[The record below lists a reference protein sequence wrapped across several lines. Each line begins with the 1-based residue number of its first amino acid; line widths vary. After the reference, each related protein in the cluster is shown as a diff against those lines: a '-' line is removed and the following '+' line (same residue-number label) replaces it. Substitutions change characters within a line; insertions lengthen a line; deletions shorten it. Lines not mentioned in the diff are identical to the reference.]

1 MAIILQCEKC
11 RQISK
16 KTYCG
21 ECKKSIDY
29 FEVFE
34 YNNEATDQETRE
46 PIERIK
52 AYTWSDV
59 LNFVKNKY
67 FQEDNSDLNINC
79 EKDFAYIER
88 KTPRDVS
95 SSNMNSTI
103 GQLGCRIF
111 LNKNPPIEFDNSSG
125 PGKLITDIT

>member
-16 KTYCG
+16 KNYCG

-34 YNNEATDQETRE
+34 YNNEITVPETWK

-67 FQEDNSDLNINC
+67 FQENSDLNINC
-79 EKDFAYIER
+79 EKDFAYIEKKALR
-88 KTPRDVS
+88 EA
-95 SSNMNSTI
+95 SNMNSVI
-103 GQLGCRIF
+103 DKSGYKIF
-111 LNKNPPIEFDNSSG
+111 LNKNIPTELDTSSS
-125 PGKLITDIT
+125 PGKFITDST

>member
-34 YNNEATDQETRE
+34 NTKEASDQETRE
-46 PIERIK
+46 PVERIK
-52 AYTWSDV
+52 AYTWTDV

-67 FQEDNSDLNINC
+67 FQDDSNLNINC
-79 EKDFAYIER
+79 EKDFAYIEK
-88 KTPRDVS
+88 KTLQDP
-95 SSNMNSTI
+95 SSNMNTMI
-103 GQLGCRIF
+103 DQLGYRIF
-111 LNKNPPIEFDNSSG
+111 LGKNIPIELDNSSG
-125 PGKLITDIT
+125 PGKFITDIT

>member
-1 MAIILQCEKC
+1 MVIILQCEKC

-16 KTYCG
+16 KNYCK

-34 YNNEATDQETRE
+34 YNNETTVPETKE
-46 PIERIK
+46 PKERIK

-67 FQEDNSDLNINC
+67 FQENSDLNINC
-79 EKDFAYIER
+79 EKDFAYIE
-88 KTPRDVS
+88 KKALRDAS
-95 SSNMNSTI
+95 DMNSKI
-103 GQLGCRIF
+103 DKVGYKIF
-111 LNKNPPIEFDNSSG
+111 LNKNIPTELGDSSST
-125 PGKLITDIT
+125 GKFITDIT

>member
-21 ECKKSIDY
+21 ECRKSIDY

-34 YNNEATDQETRE
+34 YNNQTIVPETRE

-67 FQEDNSDLNINC
+67 FQDTSDLNINC
-79 EKDFAYIER
+79 EKDFAYIE
-88 KTPRDVS
+88 KKVLQDAS
-95 SSNMNSTI
+95 
-103 GQLGCRIF
+103 
-111 LNKNPPIEFDNSSG
+111 NKNSVIDKLGYRILLGKNIPTELDNSSG
-125 PGKLITDIT
+125 PGNFITDIT

>member
-34 YNNEATDQETRE
+34 YNDETIVPGSGE

-52 AYTWSDV
+52 AYTWNDV
-59 LNFVKNKY
+59 LNFVRNKY
-67 FQEDNSDLNINC
+67 FEENSDLNINC
-79 EKDFAYIER
+79 EKDFAYIE
-88 KTPRDVS
+88 KKEIQNT
-95 SSNMNSTI
+95 SNMNSMI
-103 GQLGCRIF
+103 DKSGYRIF
-111 LNKNPPIEFDNSSG
+111 LNKNIPTILDNSSS

>member
-34 YNNEATDQETRE
+34 YNNEATDHEARE

-67 FQEDNSDLNINC
+67 FLETSDLNINC
-79 EKDFAYIER
+79 EKDFAYIEK
-88 KTPRDVS
+88 KTLQDA
-95 SSNMNSTI
+95 SNLNSMI
-103 GQLGCRIF
+103 DQLGYRIF
-111 LNKNPPIEFDNSSG
+111 LNKNIPIELNNSTS
-125 PGKLITDIT
+125 PGKFITDIT

>member
-34 YNNEATDQETRE
+34 YNDETIVTESRE

-52 AYTWSDV
+52 AYTWNDV
-59 LNFVKNKY
+59 LNFVRNKY
-67 FQEDNSDLNINC
+67 FEENSELNINC
-79 EKDFAYIER
+79 EKDFAYIE
-88 KTPRDVS
+88 KKALQNT
-95 SSNMNSTI
+95 SNMNSMI
-103 GQLGCRIF
+103 DKSGYRIF
-111 LNKNPPIEFDNSSG
+111 LNKNIPTILDNSSRL
-125 PGKLITDIT
+125 GKLITDIT

>member
-11 RQISK
+11 KQISK

-34 YNNEATDQETRE
+34 YNDETIVPESRE

-52 AYTWSDV
+52 AYTWNDV
-59 LNFVKNKY
+59 LNFVRNKY
-67 FQEDNSDLNINC
+67 FEENSELHINC
-79 EKDFAYIER
+79 EKDFAYIE
-88 KTPRDVS
+88 KKALQNT
-95 SSNMNSTI
+95 SNMNSMI
-103 GQLGCRIF
+103 DKSGYRIF
-111 LNKNPPIEFDNSSG
+111 LNKNIPTILDNSSR

>member
-34 YNNEATDQETRE
+34 NIKEAADNETRE

-52 AYTWSDV
+52 AYTWNDV

-67 FQEDNSDLNINC
+67 FQEDTDLNINC
-79 EKDFAYIER
+79 EKDFAFIEK
-88 KTPRDVS
+88 KTLQDP
-95 SSNMNSTI
+95 SSNKNTI
-103 GQLGCRIF
+103 IDQLEYRIF
-111 LNKNPPIEFDNSSG
+111 LSKNNPIELGNSSG
-125 PGKLITDIT
+125 PGKFITDIT

>member
-21 ECKKSIDY
+21 ECRKSIDY

-34 YNNEATDQETRE
+34 YNNRTIVPETRE

-67 FQEDNSDLNINC
+67 FQEDTDLNINC
-79 EKDFAYIER
+79 EKDFAFIEK
-88 KTPRDVS
+88 KTLPDP
-95 SSNMNSTI
+95 SSNMNTI
-103 GQLGCRIF
+103 IDQLEYRIF
-111 LNKNPPIEFDNSSG
+111 LSKNTQMELDNSSG

>member
-34 YNNEATDQETRE
+34 YNDETIVTESRE

-52 AYTWSDV
+52 AYTWNDV
-59 LNFVKNKY
+59 LNFVRNKY
-67 FQEDNSDLNINC
+67 FEENSDLNINC
-79 EKDFAYIER
+79 EKDFAYIEKKALR
-88 KTPRDVS
+88 NT
-95 SSNMNSTI
+95 SNMNSMI
-103 GQLGCRIF
+103 DKSGYRIF
-111 LNKNPPIEFDNSSG
+111 LNKNIPTILGNSSR

>member
-34 YNNEATDQETRE
+34 YNDETIVPESGE

-52 AYTWSDV
+52 AYTWNDV
-59 LNFVKNKY
+59 LNFVRNKY
-67 FQEDNSDLNINC
+67 FEENSDLNINC
-79 EKDFAYIER
+79 EKDFAYIEKKEIR
-88 KTPRDVS
+88 T
-95 SSNMNSTI
+95 SNMNSMI
-103 GQLGCRIF
+103 DKSGYRIF
-111 LNKNPPIEFDNSSG
+111 LNKNIPTILDNSSS

>member
-21 ECKKSIDY
+21 ECRKSIDY

-34 YNNEATDQETRE
+34 YNNQTIVPETRE

-67 FQEDNSDLNINC
+67 FQETSDLNINC
-79 EKDFAYIER
+79 EKDFAYIE
-88 KTPRDVS
+88 KKVLQDAS
-95 SSNMNSTI
+95 
-103 GQLGCRIF
+103 
-111 LNKNPPIEFDNSSG
+111 NKNSVIDKSGYRILLSKNIPTELDNSSG
-125 PGKLITDIT
+125 PGKFITDIT

>member
-1 MAIILQCEKC
+1 MAILLQCEKC

-16 KTYCG
+16 KTYCT

-34 YNNEATDQETRE
+34 NTKEAAEHETRE
-46 PIERIK
+46 PVERIK

-67 FQEDNSDLNINC
+67 FQQDSDLNINC
-79 EKDFAYIER
+79 EKDFAYIEK
-88 KTPRDVS
+88 KTLQDP
-95 SSNMNSTI
+95 SSNKNTI
-103 GQLGCRIF
+103 IDQLVYRIF
-111 LNKNPPIEFDNSSG
+111 LSKNIPIELDNSSD
-125 PGKLITDIT
+125 PKKFITDIT

>member
-34 YNNEATDQETRE
+34 YNDETIVTESRE
-46 PIERIK
+46 PIERIR
-52 AYTWSDV
+52 AYTWNDV

-67 FQEDNSDLNINC
+67 FKENSDLDINC
-79 EKDFAYIER
+79 EKDFAYIE
-88 KTPRDVS
+88 KKAVQNA
-95 SSNMNSTI
+95 SNMNSTVHKS
-103 GQLGCRIF
+103 GYRIF
-111 LNKNPPIEFDNSSG
+111 LDKNIRTILDNSSN
-125 PGKLITDIT
+125 PGKVITDIT

>member
-34 YNNEATDQETRE
+34 YNDETIVPESRE

-52 AYTWSDV
+52 AYTWNDV

-67 FQEDNSDLNINC
+67 FEENSELNINC
-79 EKDFAYIER
+79 EKDFAYIE
-88 KTPRDVS
+88 KKALQNT
-95 SSNMNSTI
+95 SNMNSMI
-103 GQLGCRIF
+103 DKSGYRIF
-111 LNKNPPIEFDNSSG
+111 LNKNIPTILDNSSR

>member
-11 RQISK
+11 IQISK

-21 ECKKSIDY
+21 ECTKSIDY

-34 YNNEATDQETRE
+34 YNNETTIHETKE

-67 FQEDNSDLNINC
+67 FQENSDLNINC
-79 EKDFAYIER
+79 EKDFAYIE
-88 KTPRDVS
+88 KKALRDAS
-95 SSNMNSTI
+95 SMNSI
-103 GQLGCRIF
+103 IDKLGYRIF
-111 LNKNPPIEFDNSSG
+111 LNKNISTELRNSSS
-125 PGKLITDIT
+125 PGKFITDIT

>member
-16 KTYCG
+16 KAYCG

-34 YNNEATDQETRE
+34 YNDETIVPESRE

-52 AYTWSDV
+52 AYTWNDV
-59 LNFVKNKY
+59 LNFVRNKY
-67 FQEDNSDLNINC
+67 FEENSDLNINC
-79 EKDFAYIER
+79 EKDFAYIEKKALR
-88 KTPRDVS
+88 NT
-95 SSNMNSTI
+95 SNMNSMI
-103 GQLGCRIF
+103 DKSGYRIF
-111 LNKNPPIEFDNSSG
+111 LNKNIPTILDNSSR

>member
-34 YNNEATDQETRE
+34 INKEAAIDHETRE

-52 AYTWSDV
+52 AYTWTDV

-67 FQEDNSDLNINC
+67 FQEDTDLNINC
-79 EKDFAYIER
+79 EKDFAFIEK
-88 KTPRDVS
+88 KTFPDP
-95 SSNMNSTI
+95 SSNMNTI
-103 GQLGCRIF
+103 IDQLGYRIF
-111 LNKNPPIEFDNSSG
+111 LSKDIPTELDNSSD

>member
-11 RQISK
+11 RQVSK

-34 YNNEATDQETRE
+34 YNNETTVPESIE

-67 FQEDNSDLNINC
+67 FQETSDLNINC
-79 EKDFAYIER
+79 EKDFAYIE
-88 KTPRDVS
+88 KKVLQDAS
-95 SSNMNSTI
+95 
-103 GQLGCRIF
+103 
-111 LNKNPPIEFDNSSG
+111 NKNSVIDKLGYRILLSKNIPTELDNSSG
-125 PGKLITDIT
+125 AGKFITDIT

>member
-34 YNNEATDQETRE
+34 YNDETIVTESRE

-52 AYTWSDV
+52 AYTWNDV
-59 LNFVKNKY
+59 LNFVRNKY
-67 FQEDNSDLNINC
+67 FEENSELNINC
-79 EKDFAYIER
+79 EKDFAYIE
-88 KTPRDVS
+88 KKAIQNA
-95 SSNMNSTI
+95 SNMNSTVHKI
-103 GQLGCRIF
+103 GYRIF
-111 LNKNPPIEFDNSSG
+111 LDKNIRTILDNSSN
-125 PGKLITDIT
+125 PGKVITDIT

>member
-21 ECKKSIDY
+21 ECRKSIDY

-34 YNNEATDQETRE
+34 YNNQTIVPETRE

-67 FQEDNSDLNINC
+67 FQETSDLNINC
-79 EKDFAYIER
+79 EKDFAYIE
-88 KTPRDVS
+88 KKVLQDAS
-95 SSNMNSTI
+95 
-103 GQLGCRIF
+103 
-111 LNKNPPIEFDNSSG
+111 NKNSVIDRLGYRILLSKNIPTELDNSSG
-125 PGKLITDIT
+125 SGKFITDIT

>member
-34 YNNEATDQETRE
+34 YNDETIVTESRE
-46 PIERIK
+46 LIERIK
-52 AYTWSDV
+52 AYTWNDV
-59 LNFVKNKY
+59 LTFVRNKY
-67 FQEDNSDLNINC
+67 FEENSELNIKC
-79 EKDFAYIER
+79 EKDFAYIE
-88 KTPRDVS
+88 KKALQNT
-95 SSNMNSTI
+95 SNMNSMI
-103 GQLGCRIF
+103 DKSGYRIF
-111 LNKNPPIEFDNSSG
+111 LNKDSPTILDNSSR
-125 PGKLITDIT
+125 PGNLITDIT

>member
-21 ECKKSIDY
+21 ECRKSIDY

-34 YNNEATDQETRE
+34 YNNETIVPEARE

-67 FQEDNSDLNINC
+67 FQETSDLNINC
-79 EKDFAYIER
+79 EKDFAYIE
-88 KTPRDVS
+88 KKVLQDAS
-95 SSNMNSTI
+95 
-103 GQLGCRIF
+103 
-111 LNKNPPIEFDNSSG
+111 NKNSVIDKLGYRILLGKNIPTELDNSSG
-125 PGKLITDIT
+125 SGKFITDIT

>member
-21 ECKKSIDY
+21 ECRKSIDY

-34 YNNEATDQETRE
+34 YNNQTIVPETRE

-59 LNFVKNKY
+59 LNFVKSKY
-67 FQEDNSDLNINC
+67 FQEDTDLNINC
-79 EKDFAYIER
+79 EKDFAFIEK
-88 KTPRDVS
+88 KTLPDP
-95 SSNMNSTI
+95 SSNMNTI
-103 GQLGCRIF
+103 IDQLGYRIF
-111 LNKNPPIEFDNSSG
+111 LSKNIQMELDNSSD

>member
-34 YNNEATDQETRE
+34 YNNEIIVPETRE

-67 FQEDNSDLNINC
+67 FQETSDLNINC
-79 EKDFAYIER
+79 EKDFAYIE
-88 KTPRDVS
+88 KKVLQDAS
-95 SSNMNSTI
+95 
-103 GQLGCRIF
+103 
-111 LNKNPPIEFDNSSG
+111 NKNSVMDKLGYRILLGKNIPTELDNSSG
-125 PGKLITDIT
+125 AGKFITDIT

>member
-16 KTYCG
+16 KTYCE

-34 YNNEATDQETRE
+34 YNDETIVTESRE

-52 AYTWSDV
+52 AYTWNDV
-59 LNFVKNKY
+59 LNFVRNKY
-67 FQEDNSDLNINC
+67 FEENSELNINC
-79 EKDFAYIER
+79 EKDFAYIE
-88 KTPRDVS
+88 KKALQNT
-95 SSNMNSTI
+95 SNMNSMI
-103 GQLGCRIF
+103 DKSGYRIF
-111 LNKNPPIEFDNSSG
+111 LNKDIPTILDNSSR

>member
-21 ECKKSIDY
+21 ECRKSIDY

-34 YNNEATDQETRE
+34 YNNQTIVPETRE

-67 FQEDNSDLNINC
+67 FQETSDLNVNC
-79 EKDFAYIER
+79 EKDFAYIE
-88 KTPRDVS
+88 KKVLQDAS
-95 SSNMNSTI
+95 
-103 GQLGCRIF
+103 
-111 LNKNPPIEFDNSSG
+111 NKNSVIDKLGYRILLGKNIPTELDNSSG
-125 PGKLITDIT
+125 PGKFITDIT

>member
-1 MAIILQCEKC
+1 MAILLQCEKC

-34 YNNEATDQETRE
+34 YNDETIVTESRE

-52 AYTWSDV
+52 AYTWNDV
-59 LNFVKNKY
+59 LNFVRNKY
-67 FQEDNSDLNINC
+67 FEENSELNINC
-79 EKDFAYIER
+79 EKDFAYIE
-88 KTPRDVS
+88 KKALQNT
-95 SSNMNSTI
+95 SNMNSMI
-103 GQLGCRIF
+103 DKSGYRIF
-111 LNKNPPIEFDNSSG
+111 LNKDIPTILDNSSR

>member
-34 YNNEATDQETRE
+34 INKGAAIDHEARE

-59 LNFVKNKY
+59 LNFVKSKY
-67 FQEDNSDLNINC
+67 FQEDTDLNINC
-79 EKDFAYIER
+79 EKDFAFIKK
-88 KTPRDVS
+88 KTLPGP
-95 SSNMNSTI
+95 SSNMNTI
-103 GQLGCRIF
+103 IDQLGYRIF
-111 LNKNPPIEFDNSSG
+111 LSKNIQMELDNSSG
-125 PGKLITDIT
+125 PGKPITDIT

>member
-21 ECKKSIDY
+21 ECSKSIDY

-34 YNNEATDQETRE
+34 YNDETTVSESRE
-46 PIERIK
+46 PIDRIK
-52 AYTWSDV
+52 AYTWNDV

-67 FQEDNSDLNINC
+67 FKENSDLNINC

-88 KTPRDVS
+88 KTLRDA
-95 SSNMNSTI
+95 SNMNSMI
-103 GQLGCRIF
+103 NKLGYRIF
-111 LNKNPPIEFDNSSG
+111 LNKNIPTELNDSSSSG
-125 PGKLITDIT
+125 KFIKDIT

>member
-34 YNNEATDQETRE
+34 IQQR
-46 PIERIK
+46 
-52 AYTWSDV
+52 
-59 LNFVKNKY
+59 
-67 FQEDNSDLNINC
+67 
-79 EKDFAYIER
+79 
-88 KTPRDVS
+88 
-95 SSNMNSTI
+95 
-103 GQLGCRIF
+103 GQQIMKLGNQ
-111 LNKNPPIEFDNSSG
+111 LKE
-125 PGKLITDIT
+125 

>member
-16 KTYCG
+16 KTYCE

-34 YNNEATDQETRE
+34 YNDETIVPESRE

-52 AYTWSDV
+52 AYTWNDV
-59 LNFVKNKY
+59 LNFVRNKY
-67 FQEDNSDLNINC
+67 FEENSELNINC
-79 EKDFAYIER
+79 EKDFAYIE
-88 KTPRDVS
+88 KKALQNT
-95 SSNMNSTI
+95 SNMNSMI
-103 GQLGCRIF
+103 DKSGYRIF
-111 LNKNPPIEFDNSSG
+111 LNKNIPTILDNSSR

>member
-34 YNNEATDQETRE
+34 YNDETIVPESGE

-52 AYTWSDV
+52 AYTWNDV
-59 LNFVKNKY
+59 LNFVRNKY
-67 FQEDNSDLNINC
+67 FEENSDPNINC
-79 EKDFAYIER
+79 EKDFAYIEKKEIR
-88 KTPRDVS
+88 NT
-95 SSNMNSTI
+95 SNMNSMI
-103 GQLGCRIF
+103 DKSGYRIF
-111 LNKNPPIEFDNSSG
+111 LNKNIPTILDNSSS

>member
-1 MAIILQCEKC
+1 MVIILQCEKC

-16 KTYCG
+16 KNYCE

-34 YNNEATDQETRE
+34 YNNETTVPETKE
-46 PIERIK
+46 PKERIK

-67 FQEDNSDLNINC
+67 FQENSDLNINC
-79 EKDFAYIER
+79 EKDFAYIE
-88 KTPRDVS
+88 KKALRDAS
-95 SSNMNSTI
+95 DMNSKI
-103 GQLGCRIF
+103 DKVGYKIF
-111 LNKNPPIEFDNSSG
+111 LNKNIPTELGDSSST
-125 PGKLITDIT
+125 GKFITDIT

>member
-34 YNNEATDQETRE
+34 YNDETIVTESRE

-52 AYTWSDV
+52 AYTWNDV
-59 LNFVKNKY
+59 LNFVRNKY
-67 FQEDNSDLNINC
+67 FEENSELNINC
-79 EKDFAYIER
+79 EKDFAYIE
-88 KTPRDVS
+88 KKALQNT
-95 SSNMNSTI
+95 SNMNSMI
-103 GQLGCRIF
+103 DKSGYRIF
-111 LNKNPPIEFDNSSG
+111 LNKDIPTILDNSSR

>member
-34 YNNEATDQETRE
+34 YNDETIVTESRE

-52 AYTWSDV
+52 AYTWNDV
-59 LNFVKNKY
+59 LNFVRNKY
-67 FQEDNSDLNINC
+67 FEENSELNINC
-79 EKDFAYIER
+79 EKDFAYIE
-88 KTPRDVS
+88 KKAIQNA
-95 SSNMNSTI
+95 SNMNSMI
-103 GQLGCRIF
+103 NKLGYRIF
-111 LNKNPPIEFDNSSG
+111 LNKNIPTELNDSSSSG
-125 PGKLITDIT
+125 KFITDIT

>member
-1 MAIILQCEKC
+1 MVIISQCEKC
-11 RQISK
+11 SQISK

-34 YNNEATDQETRE
+34 YNDETIVTESRE

-52 AYTWSDV
+52 AYTWNDV
-59 LNFVKNKY
+59 LNFVRNKY
-67 FQEDNSDLNINC
+67 FEENSELNINC
-79 EKDFAYIER
+79 EKDFAYIE
-88 KTPRDVS
+88 KKALQNT
-95 SSNMNSTI
+95 SNMNSMI
-103 GQLGCRIF
+103 DKSGYRIF
-111 LNKNPPIEFDNSSG
+111 LNKNIPTILDNSSR